1 MSKGVYKKIPVDG
14 IKGFFKING
23 KEDSWNIIDFSEK
36 GDILKQTDVLDNIPS
51 TEISRLIMVYY

>member
-1 MSKGVYKKIPVDG
+1 MWSTIDMSMGVYKKIPVER

-36 GDILKQTDVLDNIPS
+36 GDIL
-51 TEISRLIMVYY
+51 E